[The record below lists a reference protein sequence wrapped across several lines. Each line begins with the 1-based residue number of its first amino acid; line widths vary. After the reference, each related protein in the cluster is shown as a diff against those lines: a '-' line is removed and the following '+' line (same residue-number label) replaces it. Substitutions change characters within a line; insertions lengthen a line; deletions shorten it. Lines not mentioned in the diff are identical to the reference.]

1 MHTLLL
7 VSAAADVADV
17 EAARGVLS
25 SAGMV
30 ELVEVSSPAGVDETL
45 DRLAGRRLVVA
56 GGDASLH
63 LVLRRLWARG
73 ELAAT
78 PVGLLPLGAGA
89 DLAVHLG
96 LPTDP
101 AAAAEIAVA
110 GRLRRLDLLRSDGG
124 GGIAVNAVRIG
135 RPGRAAGGLRR
146 LLRPPGWPLHV
157 NVDDQLL
164 ADGRTPV
171 LTVVIGNGSTIGGRR
186 MLPHADPGDGAL
198 DVLVLGPSGRALAGT
213 AGQPWR
219 LVRSCRGRAATV
231 SPPPGVTVPIEVD
244 GEVATLTGR
253 RSWWVEPAAWSAV
266 VPD

>member
-7 VSAAADVADV
+7 VSAGADATGV
-17 EAARGVLS
+17 EAAREALS
-25 SAGMV
+25 SAGTV

-63 LVLRRLWARG
+63 LVVRRLWRRG

-89 DLAVHLG
+89 GLAAHLG

-101 AAAAEIAVA
+101 ATAAEITVA
-110 GRLRRLDLLRSDGG
+110 GRPRRLDLLRSDGG
-124 GGIAVNAVRIG
+124 GGIALNAVRIG
-135 RPGRAAGGLRR
+135 RTERPVGGLRR
-146 LLRPPGWPLHV
+146 LLHPPGWPLHV
-157 NVDDQLL
+157 NVDDELL

-186 MLPHADPGDGAL
+186 MLPDADPADGAL

-219 LVRSCRGRAATV
+219 MVRSCRGRAATV
-231 SPPPGVTVPIEVD
+231 SPAPGVTVPIEVD
-244 GEVATLTGR
+244 GEEATLTGR
-253 RSWWVEPAAWSAV
+253 RSWWVEPAAWSVV